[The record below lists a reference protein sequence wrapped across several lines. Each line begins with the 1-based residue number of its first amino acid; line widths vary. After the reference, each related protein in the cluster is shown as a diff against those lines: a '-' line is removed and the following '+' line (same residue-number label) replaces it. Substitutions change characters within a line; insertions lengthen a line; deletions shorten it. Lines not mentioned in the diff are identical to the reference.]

1 MANKAPKEPYT
12 LEDEKFEVEISNEL
26 IEELS
31 KEGFSTEDLK
41 YFKKE
46 GYKYNTKRK
55 TFVTDWE
62 KF

>member
-1 MANKAPKEPYT
+1 MAKVPKEPYA

-26 IEELS
+26 IEKLS

-62 KF
+62 RF

>member
-1 MANKAPKEPYT
+1 MANKVPKEPYT

-41 YFKKE
+41 YFKRKGTSTTQKE
-46 GYKYNTKRK
+46 KHL
-55 TFVTDWE
+55 
-62 KF
+62 